1 MMCVIAATLSFAV
14 PHHSLAPASVRHRSP
29 APRLSDPPSAPLG
42 HVFVLHADL
51 RSLLTDATLYPTT
64 DPVDSGWFPN
74 AQRQNH
80 PPPLPPFTSR
90 QRVHQLPGTPAGAPL
105 VFLANVDGRLEPQR
119 DCEPFTGRPP
129 LDWFVDAARQFLQ
142 LAAASVGEEGTRAR
156 CRRAQ
161 PLLALPVV
169 GTGNGGARTASGR
182 MISRLLEVLYDF
194 TAVHDIDVALVV
206 KGERRFSAA
215 QALRRQMAPAWEDT
229 LGARLCGAA
238 LELAQRATADELA
251 LFIGAGVSV
260 GAGLPAW
267 QELLTSLAER
277 DDVPLGPGE
286 VLQLKRL
293 DLPDQ
298 ASVLCSR
305 LGAAELSSGRR
316 RSRGAPALSTGAAGP
331 AMKAGEAALQRLVAE
346 ELSAELHSLA
356 HGLLAGLRLAR
367 SPHRHFQRGHRS
379 LTPCG

>member
-1 MMCVIAATLSFAV
+1 MAGGGCGDSSLAAESAAAGRLGGELSLPPVAPPGTARPSVANTRQMMCVIAATLSSAV

-74 AQRQNH
+74 AQRQND

-194 TAVHDIDVALVV
+194 TA
-206 KGERRFSAA
+206 
-215 QALRRQMAPAWEDT
+215 
-229 LGARLCGAA
+229 ARKP
-238 LELAQRATADELA
+238 T
-251 LFIGAGVSV
+251 
-260 GAGLPAW
+260 
-267 QELLTSLAER
+267 T
-277 DDVPLGPGE
+277 
-286 VLQLKRL
+286 
-293 DLPDQ
+293 
-298 ASVLCSR
+298 
-305 LGAAELSSGRR
+305 RR
-316 RSRGAPALSTGAAGP
+316 RG
-331 AMKAGEAALQRLVAE
+331 GE
-346 ELSAELHSLA
+346 
-356 HGLLAGLRLAR
+356 
-367 SPHRHFQRGHRS
+367 
-379 LTPCG
+379 